1 MNILVDVGNTSI
13 KWQFRQD
20 QKVVGNEVGDLNSLE
35 AQLALRDDLSTATAA
50 VSCVRDEVFARELQT
65 LFTAAGCT
73 SVHFVSSVAE
83 FAGLKN
89 AYSVPD
95 ALGVD
100 RWLALLATRA
110 RGHTTSVVIDAGT
123 ACTIDV
129 MFQGSHVGG
138 YILPGVCLARES
150 LIANTDKIRFDDSV
164 QASLMP
170 GTTTAACVS
179 SGAWL
184 MTYGAVHEI
193 VRRFPEAAVFLTGG
207 SAREL
212 MALGVEGEWVADLV
226 FEGLDFWING
236 A

>member
-1 MNILVDVGNTSI
+1 MNILVDVGNTSM
-13 KWQFRQD
+13 KWQFREGQ
-20 QKVVGNEVGDLNSLE
+20 QVIRTEVGSLSTLE
-35 AQLALRDDLSTATAA
+35 AQLAQRDDLSTATAA
-50 VSCVRDEVFARELQT
+50 VSCVRDQAFERELQT
-65 LFTAAGCT
+65 LFTEAGCT
-73 SVHFVSSVAE
+73 SVHFVCSVAE

-110 RGHTTSVVIDAGT
+110 RGHTMSVVIDAGT

-129 MFQGSHVGG
+129 MSQGSHVGG

-150 LIANTDKIRFDDSV
+150 LIANTDKIRFDDV
-164 QASLMP
+164 TQTSLTP

-184 MTYGAVHEI
+184 MTFGAVNEI
-193 VRRFPEAAVFLTGG
+193 IRRFPEAAVFLTGG
-207 SAREL
+207 SAEEL
-212 MALGVEGEWVADLV
+212 VALGVEGEWVTDLV
-226 FEGLDFWING
+226 FEGLDFWLNG